1 LQISDAHTNKN
12 KQTNKHTHTRC
23 LVKLQTRDEN
33 RTYELEARLGF
44 VQDGRGQGGSG
55 EERARFDN
63 GVSRDFMDRVLD
75 LCEEWDDWTSVSAWN
90 EMHDFIFRVGSTQMR
105 TTVSYDANLDEGVR
119 RTVKK
124 RIVRLKDFS
133 YLSTLG
139 GVPRTGML
147 SADVRIAL
155 SEETMVDED
164 TLPEWGK
171 KRRPLRVRIKQRR
184 SFNYTPAGASKPVWR
199 FDFTLVWSA
208 KTLKRAQ
215 LKQRVEEPNYELE
228 CELINPKGYLE
239 DELDDRKVAKDLL
252 LKIREFLEPW
262 GGYRLEGVK
271 NKSLNANRRYGRSNA
286 KEVTKGRWI
295 VTKPNRTKSPGDNAA
310 SSEKPTSSGGHH
322 KSREKPTNGGGDEP
336 GP

>member
-1 LQISDAHTNKN
+1 
-12 KQTNKHTHTRC
+12 
-23 LVKLQTRDEN
+23 LQTRDEN

-63 GVSRDFMDRVLD
+63 GVSREFMDRVLD

-184 SFNYTPAGASKPVWR
+184 SFNYTPAGA
-199 FDFTLVWSA
+199 D
-208 KTLKRAQ
+208 
-215 LKQRVEEPNYELE
+215 
-228 CELINPKGYLE
+228 
-239 DELDDRKVAKDLL
+239 
-252 LKIREFLEPW
+252 
-262 GGYRLEGVK
+262 
-271 NKSLNANRRYGRSNA
+271 KS
-286 KEVTKGRWI
+286 
-295 VTKPNRTKSPGDNAA
+295 
-310 SSEKPTSSGGHH
+310 
-322 KSREKPTNGGGDEP
+322 
-336 GP
+336 

>member
-1 LQISDAHTNKN
+1 MKF
-12 KQTNKHTHTRC
+12 QT
-23 LVKLQTRDEN
+23 LDVN

-63 GVSRDFMDRVLD
+63 GVSREFMDRVLD

-184 SFNYTPAGASKPVWR
+184 SFNYTPAGA
-199 FDFTLVWSA
+199 
-208 KTLKRAQ
+208 
-215 LKQRVEEPNYELE
+215 
-228 CELINPKGYLE
+228 
-239 DELDDRKVAKDLL
+239 DE
-252 LKIREFLEPW
+252 
-262 GGYRLEGVK
+262 
-271 NKSLNANRRYGRSNA
+271 S
-286 KEVTKGRWI
+286 
-295 VTKPNRTKSPGDNAA
+295 
-310 SSEKPTSSGGHH
+310 
-322 KSREKPTNGGGDEP
+322 
-336 GP
+336 